1 MSVSLRWNI
10 SVSRMIPGVA
20 LRPHENIS
28 ETVQDIWVMSPRN
41 DMASA
46 SVFDQ
51 HNQGDTG

>member
-28 ETVQDIWVMSPRN
+28 ETIQDIWVMSPRN
-41 DMASA
+41 DTASA